1 MAGCVFIAARWLFP
15 VVESRG
21 ASLAAAHGR
30 FIAAASLATE
40 QVL

>member
-1 MAGCVFIAARWLFP
+1 MAGCVFIAARGLFP

-40 QVL
+40 HVL